1 MGGVR
6 EWESLSR
13 ERAVTNLSTA
23 SFQEDHKEILRDMTD
38 DIGAVAMYHRL
49 FTTVLV

>member
-6 EWESLSR
+6 EWESLSC
-13 ERAVTNLSTA
+13 ERAVTDLSTA
-23 SFQEDHKEILRDMTD
+23 SSQEDHKEIQRDMTD
-38 DIGAVAMYHRL
+38 DIGAVAMYHGL